1 MCAHVGVRDLVQ
13 CAYENQ
19 ICTQV
24 CIRHA
29 SVWLLTCDR
38 AYTQREYWWRPWV
51 HCAHDWITHT
61 LHMSCV
67 HTNGFASIMGKWFV
81 TVPDAQ
87 PSLLAALDVRLL
99 VLVFSLT
106 CGSSYLHSFFW
117 HLGTF
122 SVISGSTWS
131 RRLKVIVEPIMQDI
145 QVVIHSQWHLT
156 QLQWRGSEVDDR
168 GNGKDS
174 KKVTGWWPNH
184 FFSWLAK
191 HFFITKSRH
200 STLGDPFC
208 LGHSVQLFGPY

>member
-1 MCAHVGVRDLVQ
+1 MCARAHARARARAQDMYMCHWKCRNRNPHVGLYVW
-13 CAYENQ
+13 
-19 ICTQV
+19 
-24 CIRHA
+24 

-38 AYTQREYWWRPWV
+38 AYTQCEYWWRPWV
-51 HCAHDWITHT
+51 HCGAHDWITHT
-61 LHMSCV
+61 LHMSYV
-67 HTNGFASIMGKWFV
+67 HTNDFASIMGKWFV

-174 KKVTGWWPNH
+174 GNGLVTE
-184 FFSWLAK
+184 SL
-191 HFFITKSRH
+191 
-200 STLGDPFC
+200 
-208 LGHSVQLFGPY
+208 LFMTC